1 MKVLAL
7 NSSPRGEGQSKTEMI
22 LTPLVAGMREA
33 GAQVEVINLR
43 QKTVRN
49 CIGCYTCWTK
59 TPGVCIHKD
68 DMTQELFPKWLKADM
83 AVYATPLYHFTM
95 NASIKAFIER
105 TLPVLE
111 PFFVRIKDRTTHPLR
126 HKVPKVVVVSV
137 AGFPEMP
144 VFDQLSSYVRF
155 LFGRGLLAEIYRP
168 GAESLAPMPFPTK
181 REEIFT
187 ALRGA
192 GRELVQSQKVS
203 DETLARITQPLGTE
217 SVFAKIGDLMWKT
230 CIAEKITPKEMAER
244 GIVPRPDSIETFM
257 IILPMGF
264 RPDKAGNL
272 KATVQFDFSG
282 GVAGSC
288 HFVIGDGQILAIA
301 GPADN
306 PDLTIE
312 TPFDLWMDIITGKRD
327 GQQAFMAQAY
337 NTKGDLSLL
346 IRVGELFGKQ
356 S

>member
-22 LTPLVAGMREA
+22 LNPMVEGMREA
-33 GAQVEVINLR
+33 GAQVEVVNLR
-43 QKTVRN
+43 HKTVRN

-68 DMTQELFPKWLKADM
+68 DMTLELFPKWLEADM

-95 NASIKAFIER
+95 NASMKAFIER

-111 PFFVRIKDRTTHPLR
+111 PFLIQVKDRTTHPIR
-126 HKVPKVVVVSV
+126 HKMPKVVVMSV
-137 AGFPEMP
+137 AGFPEMS

-168 GAESLAPMPFPTK
+168 GAEGLAREPSADK
-181 REEIFT
+181 REEIFK

-192 GRELVQSQKVS
+192 GSELVQSQKVS
-203 DETLARITQPLGTE
+203 DETLACITQPLGSHAT
-217 SVFAKIGDLMWKT
+217 SATMGDLMWKT
-230 CIAEKITPKEMAER
+230 CIAEKITPKEMQER

-257 IILPMGF
+257 LVLPMGF
-264 RPDKAGNL
+264 RPDKAGGM

-282 GVAGSC
+282 AVAGSC
-288 HFVIGDGQILAIA
+288 HFVIHDSRIQAAAGLA
-301 GPADN
+301 DR

-312 TPFDLWMDIITGKRD
+312 APFDLWMDIMAGKRD

-337 NTKGDLSLL
+337 KTKGDLSLL
-346 IRVGELFGKQ
+346 MRMGELFGK
-356 S
+356 

>member
-1 MKVLAL
+1 
-7 NSSPRGEGQSKTEMI
+7 MI
-22 LTPLVAGMREA
+22 LNPLVEGMHEA
-33 GAQVEVINLR
+33 GAQVEVVNLR
-43 QKTVRN
+43 HRTVRN

-68 DMTQELFPKWLKADM
+68 DMALELFPKWLEADM

-95 NASIKAFIER
+95 TASMKAFIER
-105 TLPVLE
+105 TLPAWE
-111 PFFVRIKDRTTHPLR
+111 PFFVQSKDRTTHPVR
-126 HKVPKVVVVSV
+126 HKVPKVVVMSV

-168 GAESLAPMPFPTK
+168 GAESLARMPFPGK
-181 REEIFT
+181 REEILA

-230 CIAEKITPKEMAER
+230 CIAEKITPKEMVER
-244 GIVPRPDSIETFM
+244 GVVPRPDSIKTFM

-264 RPDKAGNL
+264 RPEKAGDL

-288 HFVIGDGQILAIA
+288 HFVIEDARIQASD
-301 GPADN
+301 GPADR

-312 TPFDLWMDIITGKRD
+312 TPFDLWMDIMTGKRD

-337 NTKGDLSLL
+337 KTRGDLSLL
-346 IRVGELFGKQ
+346 MRMGELFGK
-356 S
+356 

>member
-22 LTPLVAGMREA
+22 LTPMVEGMREA
-33 GAQVEVINLR
+33 GAQVEVVNLR
-43 QKTVRN
+43 GKKVKN

-68 DMTQELFPKWLKADM
+68 DMTLELFPKWLEADV

-95 NASIKAFIER
+95 TASMKAFVER

-111 PFFVRIKDRTTHPLR
+111 PFFVKVKDKTTHPLR
-126 HKVPKVVVVSV
+126 HKVPKVVVMSV
-137 AGFPEMP
+137 AGFPELP

-168 GAESLAPMPFPTK
+168 GAESLGRMRTSAK
-181 REEIFT
+181 REEIFS
-187 ALRGA
+187 ALTRA
-192 GRELVQSQKVS
+192 GTELVQSQKVS
-203 DETLARITQPLGTE
+203 DETLAHITQPMGTE
-217 SVFAKIGDLMWKT
+217 SMFAKIGDIMWKT
-230 CIAEKITPKEMAER
+230 CIAEKMTPKEMEAR
-244 GIVPRPDSIETFM
+244 GVVPRPDSIETFM

-264 RPDKAGNL
+264 HPEKAGDL
-272 KATVQFDFSG
+272 KATVQFEFSG
-282 GVAGSC
+282 EVAGSC
-288 HFVIGDGQILAIA
+288 HFVIKGGQIQAA
-301 GPADN
+301 SGPAGA

-312 TPFDLWMDIITGKRD
+312 TPFALWMDILTGKRD

-337 NTKGDLSLL
+337 KAKGDLSLL
-346 IRVGELFGKQ
+346 MRMGELFGK
-356 S
+356 

>member
-22 LTPLVAGMREA
+22 LNPLVEGMREA
-33 GAQVEVINLR
+33 GAQVEVVNLR

-68 DMTQELFPKWLKADM
+68 DMTQELFPKWLEADM
-83 AVYATPLYHFTM
+83 VVYATPLYHFTM

-111 PFFVRIKDRTTHPLR
+111 PFFVQIKDRMTHPLR
-126 HKVPKVVVVSV
+126 HKVPKVVVMSA
-137 AGFPEMP
+137 AGFPEIP

-168 GAESLAPMPFPTK
+168 GAGGLALMPSPGK
-181 REEIFT
+181 REEIFA
-187 ALRGA
+187 ALRNA
-192 GRELVQSQKVS
+192 GSELVQSQKVS

-217 SVFAKIGDLMWKT
+217 SMFATIGDLMWKT

-264 RPDKAGNL
+264 RPEKAGDL
-272 KATVQFDFSG
+272 KATLQFDFSG

-288 HFVIGDGQILAIA
+288 HFLIKDGQIQAAA
-301 GPADN
+301 GPADK

-312 TPFDLWMDIITGKRD
+312 TPFDFWMDIMTGKRD
-327 GQQAFMAQAY
+327 GQQAFLGQQY
-337 NTKGDLSLL
+337 KTKGDLSLL
-346 IRVGELFGKQ
+346 MRMAELFGK
-356 S
+356 